1 MSCWVTVEGKK
12 NVELSRLRLRQPECD
27 GQARDPPCLD
37 ILRRI
42 SRAMAIVRHRHA
54 IRSRDRGPPVVGIS
68 DGWILRSPPA
78 SGLVRYNP
86 VWTIDTDKM
95 IYNRSL
101 ELQY

>member
-1 MSCWVTVEGKK
+1 M
-12 NVELSRLRLRQPECD
+12 LSYRVYAFDNPSVMVRLEI
-27 GQARDPPCLD
+27 PPCLD

-78 SGLVRYNP
+78 SGLDRYNP